1 MDRFL
6 SLLPYII
13 GVPLCILAPT
23 GFIMMFVFDK
33 PTLVIITIAY
43 CLFLLGVGLTHTIKQ
58 VLD

>member
-6 SLLPYII
+6 CYLPYII

-33 PTLVIITIAY
+33 PCFAIITIAY
-43 CLFLLGVGLTHTIKQ
+43 CLFLLGVGITHALIQ
-58 VLD
+58 VLN